1 LSRAA
6 YRVRPPIARTPLRS
20 EVRRL
25 LREEIVRGDLAPSE
39 GINEAELS
47 SRLGVSRTPLR
58 EAMLGLIQEGFVTA
72 TPGRGFSVRALTRA
86 DAEAIY
92 PILWTLEGLALRSAW
107 PIPPAR
113 LRQVEEANRR
123 LEAAAR
129 VDAGLALARDREWH
143 ALLLADCPNRML
155 LDMIE
160 NLKDRAARYEDAYM
174 RNSGQVITSV
184 AQHREIRAAI
194 RRGDLERT
202 VALLEKNWRVSLD
215 FLGPWLQAAEARSDT
230 EPGSTP

>member
-1 LSRAA
+1 MSRAA
-6 YRVRPPIARTPLRS
+6 YRVRPPIARAPLRS

-25 LREEIVRGDLAPSE
+25 LLEEIVRGDLAPSE

-58 EAMLGLIQEGFVTA
+58 EAMLALIQEGFVTA

-92 PILWTLEGLALRSAW
+92 PILWTLEGLALRSSW
-107 PIPPAR
+107 PLSVMR

-123 LEAAAR
+123 LEAAR
-129 VDAGLALARDREWH
+129 TDAGLALARDREWH

-155 LDMIE
+155 LDMIA

-184 AQHREIRAAI
+184 AQHREIQAAI
-194 RRGDLERT
+194 RRADLDRAL
-202 VALLEKNWRVSLD
+202 ALLEKNWRVSLD
-215 FLGPWLQAAEARSDT
+215 FLGPWLEAAEARSHDD
-230 EPGSTP
+230 PGTTP

>member
-1 LSRAA
+1 
-6 YRVRPPIARTPLRS
+6 
-20 EVRRL
+20 
-25 LREEIVRGDLAPSE
+25 
-39 GINEAELS
+39 
-47 SRLGVSRTPLR
+47 
-58 EAMLGLIQEGFVTA
+58 MLGLIQEGFVTA

-107 PIPPAR
+107 PIPLAR